1 MLNHTQ
7 KCGKIYGW
15 WYVLCASWIVPA
27 SPKLLDFKD
36 TNYVMCALFI
46 ELTTGWKRY
55 DNSVT
60 LPPSGLQYVFRQDKA
75 TNIVCLFFLFLFFYM
90 YRLNAVFYLYFI
102 VTYWNFFFL
111 IVVCNSFRLCFHILS
126 HPVSINKQFMSYSN
140 CDMYRWW
147 GQCGLLPVQRLN
159 FSSGLTLITFSVSEV
174 WILMDEVWVKF
185 D

>member
-75 TNIVCLFFLFLFFYM
+75 TNIVCLFFFCFLHVPTECGFLF
-90 YRLNAVFYLYFI
+90 VFYCNVLKLFFKLLSAIVLDFAFIFWVTLCQLISNSCLTVI
-102 VTYWNFFFL
+102 VTC
-111 IVVCNSFRLCFHILS
+111 I
-126 HPVSINKQFMSYSN
+126 
-140 CDMYRWW
+140 D
-147 GQCGLLPVQRLN
+147 
-159 FSSGLTLITFSVSEV
+159 
-174 WILMDEVWVKF
+174 DEVSVGCSQFK
-185 D
+185 DSISALVSH

>member
-75 TNIVCLFFLFLFFYM
+75 TNIVCLFFFVCLFFYM

-102 VTYWNFFFL
+102 VTYWNFFFKLLSAIVLDFAFIFWVTLCQL
-111 IVVCNSFRLCFHILS
+111 ISNSC
-126 HPVSINKQFMSYSN
+126 
-140 CDMYRWW
+140 
-147 GQCGLLPVQRLN
+147 
-159 FSSGLTLITFSVSEV
+159 LTVIVTC
-174 WILMDEVWVKF
+174 IDDEVSVGCSQFK
-185 D
+185 DSISALVSH